1 MNKFV
6 SKLVNLFNLRVENP
20 DPKELADI
28 INGFERQVTEL
39 KQRIEFDEEQV
50 QQANQR
56 IAELEIEK
64 LGLNNNIVRG
74 VRIKERIEDLIK

>member
-6 SKLVNLFNLRVENP
+6 SKLVDLFNLRVENP